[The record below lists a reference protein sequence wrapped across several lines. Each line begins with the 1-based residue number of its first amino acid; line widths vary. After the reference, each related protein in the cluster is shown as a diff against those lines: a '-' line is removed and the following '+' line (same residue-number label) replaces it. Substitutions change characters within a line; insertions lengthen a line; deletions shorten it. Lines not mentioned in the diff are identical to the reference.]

1 MKILPYSLTTDGSN
15 DNGLIKMN
23 PITVRMFDVNL
34 GKVTTCFLDM
44 ALSTGGTAEEVFAA
58 IDSCMSSYQ
67 IPWKNC
73 VAVGIDNTN
82 VKCWKEEFNYDAVKA
97 QNDSVYFSGC
107 QCHVV
112 HNTSAAAAAAA
123 LRNAT
128 GFDVEDLMVDV
139 YHRFDYSIK
148 HKSLLAEYTEF
159 CDQDY
164 GKLLKHVSTRW
175 LSLETSITRVL
186 KQYVSLKSYFVS
198 EEHEGHARFQRLKQA
213 FSDPMTEI
221 YLLFYQSALQI
232 FINLNLFLRK
242 RDPLIGSVSSSLKRF
257 LRLLACKII
266 SYQTLKET
274 SNFKELFDVKKH
286 KNGNK

>member
-1 MKILPYSLTTDGSN
+1 MKILPYSLATDGSN

-23 PITVRMFDVNL
+23 PISVQMFDVNL

-58 IDSCMSSYQ
+58 IDGCMSSYQ
-67 IPWKNC
+67 IPWKDC
-73 VAVGIDNTN
+73 VAVGVDNTDVN
-82 VKCWKEEFNYDAVKA
+82 VGKKNSIMTCVKA

-128 GFDVEDLMVDV
+128 GFDLEDLMVDV
-139 YHRFDYSIK
+139 YYRFDYSTK

-164 GKLLKHVSTRW
+164 RKLLKHVSTRW
-175 LSLETSITRVL
+175 LSLERSITCVL
-186 KQYVSLKSYFVS
+186 KQCVSLKSYFVS
-198 EEHEGHARFQRLKQA
+198 EEHEGHERFQ
-213 FSDPMTEI
+213 S
-221 YLLFYQSALQI
+221 
-232 FINLNLFLRK
+232 FLC
-242 RDPLIGSVSSSLKRF
+242 L
-257 LRLLACKII
+257 
-266 SYQTLKET
+266 T
-274 SNFKELFDVKKH
+274 
-286 KNGNK
+286 